1 MQKPSPTYYY
11 YHYYYYLII
20 IIIVCNSI
28 NLNINSNSDSVQHLT
43 KQKPLKD
50 FERAFLSKKNCKIFL
65 KSTIIE
71 NVKLELTL

>member
-1 MQKPSPTYYY
+1 MQKSSPTY

-28 NLNINSNSDSVQHLT
+28 NFNLNINSNSDSVQQLT

-50 FERAFLSKKNCKIFL
+50 FERAFLSKKN
-65 KSTIIE
+65 
-71 NVKLELTL
+71 